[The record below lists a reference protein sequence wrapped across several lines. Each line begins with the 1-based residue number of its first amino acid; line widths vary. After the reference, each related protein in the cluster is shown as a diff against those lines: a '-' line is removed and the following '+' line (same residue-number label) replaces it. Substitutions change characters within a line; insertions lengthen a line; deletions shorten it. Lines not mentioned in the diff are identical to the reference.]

1 MLTRVT
7 EKPRPKKLPAPL
19 CRRREQRRGRQ
30 QRQHQ
35 HQHRK
40 HDEGSLARLETQIG
54 FDRFAR
60 VNEIMEAR
68 AITKFIRVSPRK
80 VRLVVDQIRGKG
92 VEEALNILKFTPKR
106 SAGIVAKTVRTAVAN
121 AENTQSVDVD
131 RLFIKQAK
139 VDEAG
144 MWKRF
149 TSRAQGRATRVRKR
163 LSHVTIVLDEAQERS

>member
-1 MLTRVT
+1 
-7 EKPRPKKLPAPL
+7 
-19 CRRREQRRGRQ
+19 
-30 QRQHQ
+30 
-35 HQHRK
+35 
-40 HDEGSLARLETQIG
+40 
-54 FDRFAR
+54 
-60 VNEIMEAR
+60 MEAR

-106 SAGIVAKTVRTAVAN
+106 SASIVAKTVRTAVAN

-131 RLFIKQAK
+131 RLFIQPAK

-144 MWKRF
+144 MWIRF

-163 LSHVTIVLDEAQERS
+163 LSHVTIVLDEARERS